1 MHVFER
7 GMHHSSVRIAKERL
21 KSLLVSDRVQC
32 QPDTYELLCGELYHT
47 IGKYMKIT
55 EDNFKVEITRSQIR
69 INLTGKKTKPYHLK
83 DVKFGLVISV
93 IAISI
98 IGVMVIGSAKQA
110 VQGRQIIGLV
120 AGVILMI
127 ILSMIDYVWLLN
139 FYWILY
145 GINIIALVCV
155 KLFGTNVNGAQ
166 RWIDIG
172 VTNFQPSELSKI
184 LVVVFF
190 AKFLMNH
197 EDDLNSA
204 ATILKAVGLI
214 APTLILIVLQ
224 PDLSTTLSIALV
236 FCAMM
241 YLAGLSYRF
250 IGTLIAILVP
260 VTIIFISIVVQ
271 PNQPFLHDYQQKR
284 ILAWLEP
291 QKYASDE
298 AYQQNNAIMAIGSG
312 QLTGK
317 GLNNNTTT
325 SVKNGNFISEP
336 QTDFIFAIVGEELGF
351 VGCCIVIGLLLLIV
365 VQCILIG
372 LRAQDLAGRII
383 CCGVAAQI
391 GFQSFINIGVATGIL
406 PNTGIPLPFVSYGLT
421 SLISLYMGI
430 GIVLNIGLQPKKY
443 Q

>member
-1 MHVFER
+1 M
-7 GMHHSSVRIAKERL
+7 RL
-21 KSLLVSDRVQC
+21 L
-32 QPDTYELLCGELYHT
+32 
-47 IGKYMKIT
+47 
-55 EDNFKVEITRSQIR
+55 
-69 INLTGKKTKPYHLK
+69 KKTKPYHLK

-197 EDDLNSA
+197 EDDLSSA

-383 CCGVAAQI
+383 CCGVAAHI

>member
-1 MHVFER
+1 M
-7 GMHHSSVRIAKERL
+7 RL
-21 KSLLVSDRVQC
+21 
-32 QPDTYELLCGELYHT
+32 P
-47 IGKYMKIT
+47 
-55 EDNFKVEITRSQIR
+55 
-69 INLTGKKTKPYHLK
+69 KKTKPYHLK

-197 EDDLNSA
+197 EDDLSSA

-372 LRAQDLAGRII
+372 LRAQNLAGRII

>member
-1 MHVFER
+1 M
-7 GMHHSSVRIAKERL
+7 RL
-21 KSLLVSDRVQC
+21 
-32 QPDTYELLCGELYHT
+32 P
-47 IGKYMKIT
+47 
-55 EDNFKVEITRSQIR
+55 
-69 INLTGKKTKPYHLK
+69 KKTKPYHLK
-83 DVKFGLVISV
+83 DVKFGLLISV

-197 EDDLNSA
+197 EDDLSSA

>member
-1 MHVFER
+1 M
-7 GMHHSSVRIAKERL
+7 
-21 KSLLVSDRVQC
+21 
-32 QPDTYELLCGELYHT
+32 
-47 IGKYMKIT
+47 
-55 EDNFKVEITRSQIR
+55 
-69 INLTGKKTKPYHLK
+69 
-83 DVKFGLVISV
+83 
-93 IAISI
+93 
-98 IGVMVIGSAKQA
+98 GS
-110 VQGRQIIGLV
+110 
-120 AGVILMI
+120 
-127 ILSMIDYVWLLN
+127 
-139 FYWILY
+139 
-145 GINIIALVCV
+145 
-155 KLFGTNVNGAQ
+155 
-166 RWIDIG
+166 DIG

>member
-1 MHVFER
+1 M
-7 GMHHSSVRIAKERL
+7 RL
-21 KSLLVSDRVQC
+21 
-32 QPDTYELLCGELYHT
+32 P
-47 IGKYMKIT
+47 
-55 EDNFKVEITRSQIR
+55 
-69 INLTGKKTKPYHLK
+69 KKTKPYHLK

-120 AGVILMI
+120 AGLILMI

-184 LVVVFF
+184 LVVLFF

-197 EDDLNSA
+197 EDDLSSA

>member
-1 MHVFER
+1 M
-7 GMHHSSVRIAKERL
+7 RL
-21 KSLLVSDRVQC
+21 
-32 QPDTYELLCGELYHT
+32 P
-47 IGKYMKIT
+47 
-55 EDNFKVEITRSQIR
+55 
-69 INLTGKKTKPYHLK
+69 KKTKPYHLK

-120 AGVILMI
+120 AGMILMI

-184 LVVVFF
+184 LVVLFF

-197 EDDLNSA
+197 EDDLSSA

-406 PNTGIPLPFVSYGLT
+406 PNTGIPLPFASYGLT

>member
-1 MHVFER
+1 M
-7 GMHHSSVRIAKERL
+7 RL
-21 KSLLVSDRVQC
+21 
-32 QPDTYELLCGELYHT
+32 P
-47 IGKYMKIT
+47 
-55 EDNFKVEITRSQIR
+55 
-69 INLTGKKTKPYHLK
+69 KKTKPYHLK

-110 VQGRQIIGLV
+110 VQVRQIIGLV

-184 LVVVFF
+184 LVVLFF

-197 EDDLNSA
+197 EDDLSSA

-312 QLTGK
+312 QLWGK
-317 GLNNNTTT
+317 GLNNNMIT